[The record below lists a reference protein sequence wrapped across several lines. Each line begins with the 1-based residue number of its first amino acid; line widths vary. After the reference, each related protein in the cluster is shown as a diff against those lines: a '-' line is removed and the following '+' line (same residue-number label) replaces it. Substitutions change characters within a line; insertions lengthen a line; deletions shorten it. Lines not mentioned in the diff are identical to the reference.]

1 MWCRALFRGSKVWVE
16 VDSSGQLAEQGGRV
30 AIRYSKSEGAK
41 LYRAG
46 ANRVALMDGSERV
59 ELPKGLEA
67 PAGSSSGKSK
77 RGSGFGSAKTR
88 TAQQK
93 AMAVDAAKSL
103 LQSLPTDAVVCY
115 TDGSCRGNPGPAGAG
130 ALVVLADG
138 RKGESC
144 ADLGHAT
151 NNVAELTAILLALE
165 LLDEA
170 SIAPSHPVA
179 LLSDSSY
186 ANGVL
191 CLGWKAKK
199 NRELILDIRE
209 RLARR
214 PGVTVHWVAGHA
226 GIEGNERADELAN
239 QGAAGLTFAR
249 WE

>member
-1 MWCRALFRGSKVWVE
+1 MWRRALFRGNKIWAEVE
-16 VDSSGQLAEQGGRV
+16 PTGALKQQGGRV
-30 AIRYSKSEGAK
+30 AIRYSASAGAK

-46 ANRVALMDGSERV
+46 ASRV
-59 ELPKGLEA
+59 EIVEGGELSDL
-67 PAGSSSGKSK
+67 PAGLDAASPSSGGKAK

-93 AMAVDAAKSL
+93 ALAVDAAKQLLNSL
-103 LQSLPTDAVVCY
+103 SEEAVVCY

-138 RKGESC
+138 RRGESC

-151 NNVAELTAILLALE
+151 NNVAELTAIQLAIE

-170 SIAPSHPVA
+170 AIAPEHPVA

-191 CLGWKAKK
+191 CLGWNAKK
-199 NRELILDIRE
+199 NRELILGLRE
-209 RLARR
+209 MLARR
-214 PGVTVHWVAGHA
+214 PGLKVHWVAGHA

-239 QGAAGLTFAR
+239 EGAAGSTATR